1 MIQTS
6 STYEYDLLIE
16 HLSYQKKVNSD
27 TKIQGLL
34 LQELSS
40 YHFITMCQNKDS
52 TGISSSFFQATV
64 QNNEKN

>member
-6 STYEYDLLIE
+6 STYKYDLLIE
-16 HLSYQKKVNSD
+16 RLSYPKKVNID

-40 YHFITMCQNKDS
+40 
-52 TGISSSFFQATV
+52 
-64 QNNEKN
+64 